1 MLAIS
6 NIDNQKFSSSSVTYW
21 EEEGTIVFSFEENT
35 IINTELVF
43 NFFDEF
49 ILFGKYQEKNMILLD
64 LEGVIGATLEGLSLL
79 NQKLES
85 FCLKKAI
92 LVNDKYTDIIGR
104 IFTNFFNHNRP
115 TRVFK
120 SALEADVWI
129 NE

>member
-6 NIDNQKFSSSSVTYW
+6 NIDDQKFSSSSVTYW
-21 EEEGTIVFSFEENT
+21 EEDGTVVFSFEENT

-49 ILFGKYQEKNMILLD
+49 ILFGKYQDKKMILLD

-92 LVNDKYTDIIGR
+92 LVNDEYTDIIGR
-104 IFTNFFNHNRP
+104 IFANFFNHNNP

-129 NE
+129 N